1 MRRATRTRR
10 GITLME
16 VLISTF
22 VLSIGLLGLAALI
35 PVGQFTLIE
44 TAKADRSG
52 ACGRA
57 GLRDVDA
64 ERMLDWRLW
73 VGNPPLARTDK
84 TVGPFVIDPLGVN
97 AGMPATFA
105 GLGSFPRRT
114 LMSAAT
120 LAVLTNIEVE
130 RIFRWHDDLVFKMP
144 EDPTLRPVLDPLQPG
159 LTDAGT
165 YSWLLTVVPAKIQD
179 DVMVADKTL
188 YQISIVVCYRR
199 DLDPGGAGEHLTSAA
214 ISPGGWGGGP
224 VVLTD
229 KQAIR
234 EDEWIMLCDANSQ
247 QCHWYRVV
255 AAGESPTDQLQLMGP
270 DWDTTGGSQ
279 ADAVIVDNVVGVY
292 TVTVD
297 LEDDYSLW
305 SRPVF

>member
-57 GLRDVDA
+57 ALRDVYA
-64 ERMLDWRLW
+64 ERMLNWESW
-73 VGNPPLARTDK
+73 VPQPSGANTNLE
-84 TVGPFVIDPLGVN
+84 PFVIDPLGVN
-97 AGMPATFA
+97 AGMPANFA
-105 GLGSFPRRT
+105 GLAGFSRRT
-114 LMSAAT
+114 LISVAT
-120 LAVLTNIEVE
+120 GVALTDIEAE
-130 RIFRWHDDLVFKMP
+130 RTFRWHDDLVFKRP
-144 EDPTLRPVLDPLQPG
+144 EDPTFRPVLDPLQPG
-159 LTDAGT
+159 LFDAGT
-165 YSWLLTVVPAKIQD
+165 YSWLLTVVPAKVQD
-179 DVMVADKTL
+179 DVLMADKTL
-188 YQISIVVCYRR
+188 YRISIVVCYRR
-199 DLDPGGAGEHLTSAA
+199 DFDPTGAGEHLTRAT
-214 ISPGGWGGGP
+214 ISPGGWGGGA
-224 VVLTD
+224 VVLAD
-229 KQAIR
+229 KQVVK
-234 EDEWIMLCDANSQ
+234 EDEWIMLCDTTSE

-270 DWDTTGGSQ
+270 DWDTTGSAQ

-305 SRPVF
+305 SRPN